1 MGISVALLA
10 YKEEANL
17 RVLLP
22 RIITQLDAIGE
33 TYEILVVDAASPLDN
48 TAEVCKEFGALY
60 FNQEEPFFAGAFRTA
75 IAHASYEKFL
85 ILDADCSHDP
95 RAIPAIN
102 RTFDET
108 KADLVIGSRY
118 VEGGVSNDS
127 KSSFMMS
134 KLLNGMFR
142 RALKVQASDL
152 STDYRMYRSADL
164 KKLTLVCERY
174 DVLQEVILKLKIANG
189 GSIHIEEVPI
199 EFQKR
204 AYGQSK
210 RQLFVFIMHYIRTII
225 SLTCQRRLYE
235 KDPQN
240 IGSKNDERA
249 ELFTNIILYVGIGC
263 VGAVF
268 DYLFFCLAQALLHIP
283 EASNVVGA
291 LFGFFFTFYF
301 NTFFNFVSRG
311 HYFAK
316 FLSYAA
322 VCLIGT
328 FVSTGMVY
336 VFKEYLN
343 IYILQIYC
351 IAVAALVQFVLNKA
365 ITYRIFGNEGPRH
378 MIAR

>member
-10 YKEEANL
+10 YKEEDNL

-22 RIITQLDAIGE
+22 RIITQLNRVGE
-33 TYEILVVDAASPLDN
+33 TYEILVVDAAEPLDN
-48 TAEVCKEFGALY
+48 TAQVCEEFGARY
-60 FNQEEPFFAGAFRTA
+60 INQEEPFFAGAFKTA
-75 IAHASYEKFL
+75 IKHASQDKFL

-95 RAIPAIN
+95 IVIPAIN
-102 RTFDET
+102 QTFDET
-108 KADLVIGSRY
+108 RADLVIGSRY
-118 VEGGVSNDS
+118 VEGGISNDS
-127 KSSFMMS
+127 RSSLIMS
-134 KLLNGMFR
+134 KILNGLFR
-142 RALKVQASDL
+142 GALKVRANDL
-152 STDYRMYRSADL
+152 STDYRMYHTAAL
-164 KKLTLVCERY
+164 KKLKLVCERY
-174 DVLQEVILKLKIANG
+174 DVLQEVILKLKIENG

-225 SLTCQRRLYE
+225 SLTCQRKLYE
-235 KDPQN
+235 KNPAAGQ
-240 IGSKNDERA
+240 KNDEQA

-268 DYLFFCLAQALLHIP
+268 DYLFFCLAQVLFHVP
-283 EASNVVGA
+283 EVSNVMGA

-301 NTFFNFVSRG
+301 NTFFNFISRG
-311 HYFAK
+311 HYLAK
-316 FLSYAA
+316 FLSYAF

-328 FVSTGMVY
+328 FISTGMIY

-343 IYILQIYC
+343 IYVLQIYC
-351 IAVAALVQFVLNKA
+351 IAVAAFVQFVLNKS